1 VETQDP
7 SPLAISVSA
16 SRKEKELVISFVNAR
31 HDADFEIDCTIA
43 GRNLREG
50 KAEILHDADW
60 NVCNTFD
67 NPNRV
72 ALRTH
77 PVVVEGSKLRMDL
90 PRLSVA
96 TVTVQTA

>member
-1 VETQDP
+1 
-7 SPLAISVSA
+7 
-16 SRKEKELVISFVNAR
+16 
-31 HDADFEIDCTIA
+31 
-43 GRNLREG
+43 LREG

-60 NVCNTFD
+60 NACNTFD